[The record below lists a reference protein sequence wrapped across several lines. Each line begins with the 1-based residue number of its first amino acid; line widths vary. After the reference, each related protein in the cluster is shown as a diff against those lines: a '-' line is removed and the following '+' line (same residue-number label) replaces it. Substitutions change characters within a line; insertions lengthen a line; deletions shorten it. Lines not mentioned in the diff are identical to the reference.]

1 MAFHTV
7 SGEMRVRGFSMI
19 ELMVA
24 LAILAM
30 ILSLA
35 VPRYFNNLDS
45 SKESVLK
52 EDLFIMR
59 DAIDKFFADTGKYP
73 DKLDDLVTKRYL
85 RKIPVD
91 PFTLS
96 PNSWVVVAPEN
107 TTLGAVYDVHTSAP
121 NKARDGTW
129 YKDW

>member
-1 MAFHTV
+1 MV
-7 SGEMRVRGFSMI
+7 IMRTRGFSMI

-24 LAILAM
+24 LAILAT

-35 VPRYFNNLDS
+35 VPRYFGNIDAA
-45 SKESVLK
+45 KESVLR
-52 EDLFIMR
+52 EDLYIMR
-59 DAIDKFFADTGKYP
+59 DAIDKHFSDHGMYP
-73 DKLDDLVTKRYL
+73 AKLEDLVTKRYL

-96 PNSWVVVAPEN
+96 ANSWVIVAPPD
-107 TTLGAVYDVHTSAP
+107 TSLGAVYDVHTSAP

-129 YKDW
+129 YKEW

>member
-1 MAFHTV
+1 MV
-7 SGEMRVRGFSMI
+7 

-24 LAILAM
+24 LAILSI
-30 ILSLA
+30 ILTLA
-35 VPRYFNNLDS
+35 VPRYFNNLAS
-45 SKESVLK
+45 SKEAVLQ
-52 EDLFIMR
+52 EDLFVLR
-59 DAIDKFFADTGKYP
+59 DSIDKYFADTGKYP
-73 DKLDDLVTKRYL
+73 DALEDLVTRRYI

-96 PNSWVVVAPEN
+96 PNSWVVTAPADPA
-107 TTLGAVYDVHTSAP
+107 LGAVYDVHTSAP